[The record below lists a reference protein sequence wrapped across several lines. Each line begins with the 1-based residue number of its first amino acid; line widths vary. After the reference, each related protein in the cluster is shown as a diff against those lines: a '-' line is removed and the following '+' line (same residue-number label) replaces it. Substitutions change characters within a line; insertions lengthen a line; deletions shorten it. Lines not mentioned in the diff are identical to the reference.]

1 MALAYNFEFWMDGG
15 TCTDLELR
23 FNLAS
28 SEKDAASCVSI
39 KNMPIDN
46 MDEYMLGIVV
56 ASF

>member
-1 MALAYNFEFWMDGG
+1 MDGG

-56 ASF
+56 ACDD